1 MERRRLFSN
10 TGFTTRRKLFS
21 SEAVEPSSQTLSVVC
36 QDCGYKTEITGSPT
50 GTLCPKCGGT
60 RFNVELAVY
69 SPDNVPEQVPVK
81 AKSFSSTRRSLFS
94 ESEEDFQK
102 TFSDTT
108 DQFELTLKAFN
119 GKTLTKGE
127 FEKAFS
133 NHMTAEEFEERGFGE
148 VCDNGDVKIS
158 DTAFLQS
165 RLFSKLIIS
174 VTKVLDLDPEI
185 TCPSCNKEHI
195 IDELEQ
201 HGDLCP
207 KGIIMIRKA
216 HGLNPVGGCNHDE
229 WLRDSGIMGDLK
241 LEFGGLCKPTSDFQH
256 TIEKR
261 YPDAPMNILDLLK
274 NKGIIKVNGGNIEI
288 LK

>member
-1 MERRRLFSN
+1 MRRKLFSEEP
-10 TGFTTRRKLFS
+10 TTRRKLFS
-21 SEAVEPSSQTLSVVC
+21 SEVVEPSSQTFLVVC
-36 QDCGYKTEITGSPT
+36 QDCGHKTEITGSPT
-50 GTLCPKCGGT
+50 AVMCPKCGGT
-60 RFNVELAVY
+60 RFNVEIEVY

-81 AKSFSSTRRSLFS
+81 AKEFSTRRSLFS
-94 ESEEDFQK
+94 ETEDDFQR

-127 FEKAFS
+127 FERAFS
-133 NHMTAEEFEERGFGE
+133 NHMTAEDFEERGFGE
-148 VCDNGDVKIS
+148 VCENGDVKIS

-165 RLFSKLIIS
+165 RLFSKLIVS

-185 TCPSCNKEHI
+185 TCPNCNKENI

-201 HGDLCP
+201 HRDLCP

-216 HGLNPVGGCNHDE
+216 HGLNPMGGSHDE

-241 LEFGGLCKPTSDFQH
+241 LEFGGLSKPHADFQH
-256 TIEKR
+256 TIEQR